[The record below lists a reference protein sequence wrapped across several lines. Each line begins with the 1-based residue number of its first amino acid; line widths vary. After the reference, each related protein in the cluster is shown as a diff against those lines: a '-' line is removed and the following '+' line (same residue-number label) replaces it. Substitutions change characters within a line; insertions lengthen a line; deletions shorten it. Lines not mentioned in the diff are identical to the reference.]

1 MTGTAEPT
9 LIETADADWDAAMD
23 TALAGMGDAPEV
35 IEEAAP
41 VQVQQAATQTLFVED
56 RKPIVPAA
64 EPVVEKAPVVEE
76 PPARTIPETLPDR
89 FYTKHLPTSHKVML
103 EIAMKN
109 PDLSPT
115 EISAMANQQLGL
127 VDAAGEPT
135 EAAQSNPSMDRIQA
149 ELDQVRAK
157 LIDFAEDGGIGSTY
171 NREVFDLNTRQAEL
185 IADLRLMQ
193 REQVVTQRQ
202 QATEVQQIED
212 AAVEAA
218 YEMYPA
224 LADDNDPFTLA
235 TTQRMEE
242 INALERAAAAD
253 PSIANDPDAALDLAK
268 RRHPQFALLIAQ
280 EIAREQGIAPTQAK
294 PGQSPQNPM
303 GRQTTQ
309 RTAAQA
315 EPGPLPFS
323 GATGQAHRVSIR
335 DVSPDDVRGQRL
347 QAAAQSDDLA
357 DIDAFLNEDL
367 GGSAATLGVT
377 FR

>member
-1 MTGTAEPT
+1 MTGTAEAPT
-9 LIETADADWDAAMD
+9 LIETEDADFDAAMD

-41 VQVQQAATQTLFVED
+41 SQVQQAAPQTLFVED
-56 RKPIVPAA
+56 RKAPA
-64 EPVVEKAPVVEE
+64 PAPVNEE

-89 FYTKHLPTSHKVML
+89 FYTKHLPTPHKVML

-109 PDLSPT
+109 PDLSPS

-127 VDAAGEPT
+127 IDETGAPT
-135 EAAQSNPSMDRIQA
+135 EAAQSNPSMDALEA
-149 ELDQVRAK
+149 ELEEVRAK

-171 NREVFDLNTRQAEL
+171 NREVYDLNTRQAEL

-202 QATEVQQIED
+202 QATEVQRIED

-218 YEMYPA
+218 YDMFPA

-294 PGQSPQNPM
+294 PGRSPQNPM
-303 GRQTTQ
+303 GRQTQ

-315 EPGPLPFS
+315 EPGPMPFS

-335 DVSPDDVRGQRL
+335 DVSPDDVRVQRL

-367 GGSAATLGVT
+367 GGSGAAYGVT

>member
-1 MTGTAEPT
+1 
-9 LIETADADWDAAMD
+9 
-23 TALAGMGDAPEV
+23 
-35 IEEAAP
+35 
-41 VQVQQAATQTLFVED
+41 
-56 RKPIVPAA
+56 
-64 EPVVEKAPVVEE
+64 
-76 PPARTIPETLPDR
+76 
-89 FYTKHLPTSHKVML
+89 
-103 EIAMKN
+103 
-109 PDLSPT
+109 
-115 EISAMANQQLGL
+115 
-127 VDAAGEPT
+127 
-135 EAAQSNPSMDRIQA
+135 
-149 ELDQVRAK
+149 
-157 LIDFAEDGGIGSTY
+157 
-171 NREVFDLNTRQAEL
+171 
-185 IADLRLMQ
+185 
-193 REQVVTQRQ
+193 VTQRQ
-202 QATEVQQIED
+202 QVTEVQQIED

-218 YEMYPA
+218 YDMFPA

-253 PSIANDPDAALDLAK
+253 PSIANDPDVALDLAK

-315 EPGPLPFS
+315 EPGPMPFS
-323 GATGQAHRVSIR
+323 GSTGQAHRVSIR
-335 DVSPDDVRGQRL
+335 DVSPDDVRVQRL